1 MSDDRCFDETDPQTT
16 IELILHRIE
25 TGMTTEGDVIWLKH
39 YLLVQAAQID
49 RLQERVDVLEG
60 LYRIGEF

>member
-25 TGMTTEGDVIWLKH
+25 TGMTTEGDALWLAH
-39 YLLVQAAQID
+39 YLAGLEAENRA
-49 RLQERVDVLEG
+49 LHNRVDLLEG
-60 LYRIGEF
+60 VLQI

>member
-25 TGMTTEGDVIWLKH
+25 TGMTTEGDALWLAH
-39 YLLVQAAQID
+39 YLRVIEQQNKVLQA
-49 RLQERVDVLEG
+49 RVDLLEG
-60 LYRIGEF
+60 VLQI